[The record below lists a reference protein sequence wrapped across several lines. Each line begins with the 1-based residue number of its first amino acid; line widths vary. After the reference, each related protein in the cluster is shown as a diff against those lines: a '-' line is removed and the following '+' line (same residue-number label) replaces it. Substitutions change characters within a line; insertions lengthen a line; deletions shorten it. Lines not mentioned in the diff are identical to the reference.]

1 MAWTTDEAV
10 ALEGNGQAGET
21 SEGGPDSRDGT
32 VSRGDSPGH
41 GHSRAGGGPASELGV
56 QGGRS
61 RFEAEGMEFS
71 SGHVT
76 FEAPGSSLSAG
87 RRKKDW
93 GSEHGLRREK
103 GLDSNPLLPLVR
115 YRTEPLPQALKLRFL
130 TCKTGTTADHRMG
143 LL

>member
-1 MAWTTDEAV
+1 M
-10 ALEGNGQAGET
+10 
-21 SEGGPDSRDGT
+21 
-32 VSRGDSPGH
+32 
-41 GHSRAGGGPASELGV
+41 

-71 SGHVT
+71 SGHIT

-130 TCKTGTTADHRMG
+130 TCKTGTTADPPHGVVVRSAIKHKKRSACASVNDKGTKRNNKKHNSRHSHQHTEGG
-143 LL
+143 LPGYGLRT